1 MLLPPFRA
9 ADPITT
15 TKEITMGTSTNA
27 MLVYGYDLGS
37 DDEWKLE
44 GAGKY
49 GEYDWEAHDWH
60 NEDEGFA
67 ESAEVKLLAAHG
79 FTETDWQVDG
89 FYQRQRE
96 AKAAMG
102 VEVVTHCSG
111 EYPMYVLAAKEI
123 VAHRGDAKVL
133 DLDALN
139 REAVEGGYDEKLRA
153 ALTALGLTPKQDR
166 ARWLLCSYW
175 G

>member
-1 MLLPPFRA
+1 
-9 ADPITT
+9 
-15 TKEITMGTSTNA
+15 MGTSTNA

-49 GEYDWEAHDWH
+49 GDYDFETHDWYTE
-60 NEDEGFA
+60 NEDGHTDFTEA
-67 ESAEVKLLAAHG
+67 VEAKLLAAHG

-96 AKAAMG
+96 AEAAMG
-102 VEVVTHCSG
+102 VKVVAHCSA
-111 EYPMYVLAAKEI
+111 ESPMYVLAAKEI
-123 VAHRGDAKVL
+123 TAYRGDCKTI
-133 DLDALN
+133 DFDALD
-139 REAVEGGYDEKLRA
+139 REANEVGYDDKLRA
-153 ALTALGLTPKQDR
+153 ALAVLGLTPTQDQ

>member
-1 MLLPPFRA
+1 
-9 ADPITT
+9 
-15 TKEITMGTSTNA
+15 MGTSTNA

-44 GAGKY
+44 GAGEY
-49 GEYDWEAHDWH
+49 GEYDFNAHDWYG
-60 NEDEGFA
+60 EDEGFE
-67 ESAEVKLLAAHG
+67 ESVEVKLLAAHG

-89 FYQRQRE
+89 YYQRQRA

-102 VEVVTHCSG
+102 VEVVAHCSG
-111 EYPMYVLAAKEI
+111 DYPMHVLAARRI
-123 VAHRGDAKVL
+123 TASRGECKAVDF
-133 DLDALN
+133 DALN
-139 REAVEGGYDEKLRA
+139 REAAEGGYDEKLRA
-153 ALTALGLTPKQDR
+153 ALAALGLTPKQER

>member
-1 MLLPPFRA
+1 
-9 ADPITT
+9 
-15 TKEITMGTSTNA
+15 MGTSTDA
-27 MLVYGYDLGS
+27 ILTYGYNLGN

-44 GAGKY
+44 GAGEY
-49 GEYDWEAHDWH
+49 GGYDFTAHDWYS
-60 NEDEGFA
+60 EDGGTDLV
-67 ESAEVKLLAAHG
+67 ESIETKLLAAHG

-89 FYQRQRE
+89 FYQRQTE

-111 EYPMYVLAAKEI
+111 DYPMYVLAAKKI
-123 VAHRGDAKVL
+123 TASRGDCEVV
-133 DLDALN
+133 DFDALT
-139 REAVEGGYDEKLRA
+139 RETVEGGYDEKLRA
-153 ALTALGLTPKQDR
+153 ALTALGLTPTQDR